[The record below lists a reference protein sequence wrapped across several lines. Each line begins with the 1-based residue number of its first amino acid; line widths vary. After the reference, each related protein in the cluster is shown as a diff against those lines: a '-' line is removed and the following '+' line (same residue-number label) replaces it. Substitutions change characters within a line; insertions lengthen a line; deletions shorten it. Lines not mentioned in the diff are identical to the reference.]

1 MEQSWCLSTAETE
14 LSFCGD
20 TVAQPHKTSASQQKM
35 LISLPI
41 HNSDQT
47 RKDFL
52 RFASPVNDG
61 EPSSE

>member
-1 MEQSWCLSTAETE
+1 MSTAEIE

-20 TVAQPHKTSASQQKM
+20 SVAQPHKTSAAQQKM

-41 HNSDQT
+41 HNSDQM
-47 RKDFL
+47 KDFL

-61 EPSSE
+61 EPGLE